1 LLNFLIKTSIFV
13 VEYPDVFMR
22 QENNM
27 MTENIAFESG
37 RLILFIGD
45 SITDTQRRETPYAP
59 LGQGYVHFTAN
70 LLAARYP
77 RLNLTF
83 ENRGISGDTTRA
95 LKKRWQQDCLQLN
108 PGVVS
113 IMIGIND
120 LWRRFAE
127 APEMQQAHVPPD
139 EYRANLHWMLSQVK
153 EHGCS
158 RIILMEPF
166 YFCANPTDPMYL
178 ELDRYLRVVRE
189 LAGEFDALLVPI
201 QQAYEA
207 LKNDVPEERW
217 SRDRVHPYTWA
228 HAWIARQW
236 LLAVTAKN
244 C

>member
-1 LLNFLIKTSIFV
+1 
-13 VEYPDVFMR
+13 
-22 QENNM
+22 M

-45 SITDTQRRETPYAP
+45 SITDAQRRETPYAP